1 METWMYIDSGKQQ
14 PAFNMAMDEK
24 LMDWHREG
32 KIPPVV
38 RFYEWAPPT
47 LSIGYFQR
55 IERDINIEQVK
66 AQNIGLVRRA
76 TGGRAVL
83 HDDEIT
89 YSVIVK
95 EDHPKMPAS
104 VTEAYRVISQG
115 LLEGFR
121 TMGLEADFSI
131 PKTDKE
137 KEELRNPRSAVCFD
151 APSWYEMVVNNR
163 KIAGSAQTRQRG
175 VILQHGSIIRT
186 LNEDQLFDMF
196 KFPNERVRQ
205 RMQQGFKKKATPIEE
220 LMSPLVSKE
229 AMKYS
234 FKTGFKEAL
243 NISLEPLVLNKDQ
256 LREVRALAEAK
267 YALDSWNFKY

>member
-1 METWMYIDSGKQQ
+1 METWSYIDSKKQN

-24 LMDWHREG
+24 LMDWHRTG
-32 KIPPVV
+32 AVPPTI
-38 RFYEWAPPT
+38 RFYEWDPPT
-47 LSIGYFQR
+47 LSLGYFQR
-55 IERDINIEQVK
+55 IEKDIDLAQVK
-66 AQNIGLVRRA
+66 AHKIGLVRRA

-83 HDDEIT
+83 HDDELT
-89 YSVIVK
+89 YSVIVR
-95 EDHPKMPAS
+95 EDHPLMPAS

-121 TMGLEADFSI
+121 EMGLDADFSV
-131 PKTDKE
+131 PKTERE

-163 KIAGSAQTRQRG
+163 KIAGSAQTRQRE

-205 RMQQGFKKKATPIEE
+205 RMQQGFKKKATPIED
-220 LMSPLVSKE
+220 LLNPLLSLE
-229 AMKYS
+229 EMKRI
-234 FKTGFKEAL
+234 FKKGFEKAL
-243 NISLEPLVLNKDQ
+243 NINLQPLDLSEKQ
-256 LREVRALAEAK
+256 LQEVRSLAASK
-267 YALDSWNFKY
+267 YAQDSWNFKY